1 MALARITLSG
11 LDELTAAFVTAGSQA
26 PAVIEQALREEAD
39 EAFRLS
45 QEVVPVEFGV
55 LRSSGTVKSGR
66 TGSQIWAQISYGGSG
81 ADYAIYVHEIPPS
94 KAKHAPPTR
103 WKYLEYPVKEYSKGM
118 EGRLRVRMLDIIVRR
133 FAI

>member
-11 LDELTAAFVTAGSQA
+11 LDELTAAFVAAGSEA
-26 PAVIEQALREEAD
+26 PRVIEQALFEEAN

-55 LRSSGTVKSGR
+55 LRSSGTVRSGR
-66 TGSQIWAQISYGGSG
+66 SGSQIWAEISYGGSG
-81 ADYAIYVHEIPPS
+81 AGYAIYVHEIPPS
-94 KAKHAPPTR
+94 RARHAPPTR

-118 EGRLRVRMLDIIVRR
+118 EARMRVRLLDIIGRR